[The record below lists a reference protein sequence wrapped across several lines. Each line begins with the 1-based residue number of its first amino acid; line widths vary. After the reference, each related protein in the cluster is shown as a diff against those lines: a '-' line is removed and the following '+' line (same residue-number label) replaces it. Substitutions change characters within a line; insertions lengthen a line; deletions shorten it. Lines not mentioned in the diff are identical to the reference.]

1 MSNGEVEVI
10 NRTIFHCLKTRFT
23 DAKGLWAEELQS
35 ILWAYR
41 ATHQISTREIL
52 FKLTYGTEATILVEV
67 GLLFDRVRNFHEITN
82 SDRLRTDLDL
92 FDEVREQAHIRMVAY
107 KQRVVKY
114 YNAHVKM
121 KSFQK
126 DDLVLRRAEVSRPTE

>member
-1 MSNGEVEVI
+1 MGI
-10 NRTIFHCLKTRFT
+10 P
-23 DAKGLWAEELQS
+23 
-35 ILWAYR
+35 

-67 GLLFDRVRNFHEITN
+67 GLLSDRVRNFHEITN

-114 YNAHVKM
+114 YNAYVKM